1 MLLLIIVCDFA
12 CERALSHQYFEQRRT
27 HKAGSIPAGVY
38 GWPPSYFCMCAT
50 DTRFSS
56 TATLTIHLSWWG
68 NNAISYKSSFHS
80 AIVVLEKVARV
91 CWLIYLSKTYMV
103 GCWNLKLSQKIYPIF
118 ISWFSLKKGH
128 KKMFVCCYILC
139 LEWPKLKQA
148 SQEPTHEK
156 GLHRRWVS
164 LTWKG

>member
-1 MLLLIIVCDFA
+1 MTLLAREHCHINT
-12 CERALSHQYFEQRRT
+12 FEQRRT

-80 AIVVLEKVARV
+80 AIVVLEKVARL
-91 CWLIYLSKTYMV
+91 CWLIYLSETLQ
-103 GCWNLKLSQKIYPIF
+103 GGLFKLEVVPKKLPYFQKLVFPYKR
-118 ISWFSLKKGH
+118 LKK
-128 KKMFVCCYILC
+128 MSVLTYFVWNGLQ
-139 LEWPKLKQA
+139 QA